1 MSKFRGM
8 PSFGGGMNINKL
20 MKEAQKM
27 QAELQNT
34 QKNLENKVYNT
45 SVGGG
50 VLKLEMNG
58 RKEILNLELDESV
71 VDPDDVETLVD
82 LIKLAF
88 NELSN
93 KIDSEA
99 KESMEGFNIPG
110 L

>member
-1 MSKFRGM
+1 
-8 PSFGGGMNINKL
+8 
-20 MKEAQKM
+20 
-27 QAELQNT
+27 
-34 QKNLENKVYNT
+34 
-45 SVGGG
+45 
-50 VLKLEMNG
+50 MNG